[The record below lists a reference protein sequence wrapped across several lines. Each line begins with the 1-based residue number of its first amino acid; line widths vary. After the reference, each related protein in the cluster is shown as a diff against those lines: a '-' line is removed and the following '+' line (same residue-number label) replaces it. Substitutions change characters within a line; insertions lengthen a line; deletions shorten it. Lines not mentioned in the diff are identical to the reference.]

1 MRDEQVVGVAALSR
15 QSSGSGRGQS
25 VLNGMD
31 SLRSSYGASGSMNLS
46 ASAEAAAAGVRATD
60 AQPTSAAPD
69 AKQQAGAPAPA
80 PAPASMQMQMQT
92 QTRATSSSASASRPP
107 NGVALHA
114 GANETAASG
123 KTSHKQQQQQ
133 QQQRVLE
140 EEQMDE
146 ELEMMEQLQS
156 PRVLTASSQER
167 MGIRALNDLYP
178 SDESSAADEIFAL
191 PPAAMGSFRQ
201 RSPGYVVPHERTLPF
216 CLFFFYN
223 L

>member
-1 MRDEQVVGVAALSR
+1 MREKMKRMRDEQVVGVAALSR

-46 ASAEAAAAGVRATD
+46 ASAEAAAAGVRTTD
-60 AQPTSAAPD
+60 VQPTSAASD
-69 AKQQAGAPAPA
+69 AKQQAGAAAPA
-80 PAPASMQMQMQT
+80 PAPASMQTQMQMQT
-92 QTRATSSSASASRPP
+92 RAASASASASRPP

-123 KTSHKQQQQQ
+123 KTSHKQ

-201 RSPGYVVPHERTLPF
+201 RSPGCVAPHTRTL
-216 CLFFFYN
+216 FFSS
-223 L
+223 LL